1 MAPNSVLSIGD
12 LWELHKDKPGS
23 LCPRPG
29 CAPDLCRS
37 SLGTSRAR
45 GVRSTAGSQA
55 RARAAAE
62 HGVRGEAAGHARAK
76 ANTRR
81 IARGRG
87 ARRGRDNQRKFHAL
101 PRPRG
106 F

>member
-1 MAPNSVLSIGD
+1 MAPNSVLSIDD
-12 LWELHKDKPGS
+12 LWELHKPGS

-55 RARAAAE
+55 RTRAAAE

-81 IARGRG
+81 IARGCG